1 MTRIEKSSLPSRKG
15 LRVEKINK
23 KVIFLLFITIL
34 ILFLALFPFKMKSS
48 TIEDIPQ
55 TEEIP
60 VTEVVEIQ
68 PEIKAAAAENKPIV
82 TTHLPIAHY
91 KYISSKFTAYHK
103 GVDLVAKKGTKVL
116 A

>member
-48 TIEDIPQ
+48 IIEDIPQ

-82 TTHLPIAHY
+82 TTYLPIAHY